1 MRHFVAIALA
11 ALIAAPQ
18 DEGTGPTGRTL
29 IDAFV
34 RARLKD
40 LNLPQVGPAD
50 DAEFLRRASLDITGA
65 IPTMEQVQKFLTDPA
80 ADKRAKLVDELLASE
95 KYADHMATVWSGL
108 LVGYGDGGQGGLAR
122 LMVHRSMKTL
132 FTKNVPFDE
141 FARQVITA
149 EGTLPVGRGMAQ
161 GMMKDDEELP
171 QGVNGLVGFF
181 VATQRTAQREMPQA
195 LAGKFSRVFLGT
207 QIQCAQC
214 HDHPFDK
221 WTQEDF
227 YGMAAFFTQV
237 TVRREDKKDAKD
249 KEYSFV
255 VADREMGRRGAQ
267 GLMIPDSKNKTPI
280 KPSFLVTAGKPQSGE
295 EFRTAFARLLT
306 SRENAQ
312 FARSFVNRTWGRFM
326 GRGFVNP
333 VDNFD
338 AKNAPTHPDLLDA
351 LSKTFTEHAYDV
363 KWLIREI
370 VMSDT
375 YQRTSR
381 SKKRDTEM
389 EKYCAVASVRALTP
403 EQIMNSLLTAAS
415 AGGDPQGAFRP
426 RELLGVFRDFRYAF
440 GDDEGAEVVDFQG
453 TIPAALVMMNSPVVQ
468 RATMG
473 TARGGG
479 GRLAQ
484 IVSLYK
490 NPKDQVTAMFAAA
503 LSRGP
508 TVAELNRYMP
518 IAAKGPQGAEDVFW
532 ALLNSSEF
540 LFNK

>member
-1 MRHFVAIALA
+1 
-11 ALIAAPQ
+11 
-18 DEGTGPTGRTL
+18 
-29 IDAFV
+29 
-34 RARLKD
+34 
-40 LNLPQVGPAD
+40 
-50 DAEFLRRASLDITGA
+50 
-65 IPTMEQVQKFLTDPA
+65 
-80 ADKRAKLVDELLASE
+80 
-95 KYADHMATVWSGL
+95 
-108 LVGYGDGGQGGLAR
+108 
-122 LMVHRSMKTL
+122 
-132 FTKNVPFDE
+132 
-141 FARQVITA
+141 
-149 EGTLPVGRGMAQ
+149 
-161 GMMKDDEELP
+161 
-171 QGVNGLVGFF
+171 
-181 VATQRTAQREMPQA
+181 
-195 LAGKFSRVFLGT
+195 
-207 QIQCAQC
+207 
-214 HDHPFDK
+214 
-221 WTQEDF
+221 
-227 YGMAAFFTQV
+227 
-237 TVRREDKKDAKD
+237 
-249 KEYSFV
+249 
-255 VADREMGRRGAQ
+255 
-267 GLMIPDSKNKTPI
+267 
-280 KPSFLVTAGKPQSGE
+280 
-295 EFRTAFARLLT
+295 
-306 SRENAQ
+306 
-312 FARSFVNRTWGRFM
+312 
-326 GRGFVNP
+326 
-333 VDNFD
+333 
-338 AKNAPTHPDLLDA
+338 
-351 LSKTFTEHAYDV
+351 